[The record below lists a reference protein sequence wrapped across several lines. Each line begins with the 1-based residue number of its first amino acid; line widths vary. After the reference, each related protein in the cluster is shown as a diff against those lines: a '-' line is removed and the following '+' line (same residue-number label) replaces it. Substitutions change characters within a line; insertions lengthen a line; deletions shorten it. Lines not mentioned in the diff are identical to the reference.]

1 MKILQLCKK
10 FPYPLKDGE
19 SIANTYMSKAL
30 NELGNEITLLA
41 MNTVKHFLDLK
52 TLPAD
57 FDHYEAIHTIK
68 LDNRVKP
75 FDAFLNLFN
84 KNSYHV
90 SRFVSEEFD
99 QKLIELLKST
109 DFDVVQL
116 ETLYLTPYVDT
127 IRKHSK
133 AKIVMRSHN
142 VEHEIWE
149 RVSQNTTFFPKKIY
163 LQYLTK
169 QLKNYEISNLN
180 SYDTIVA
187 ITQRDLDIFKKL
199 GFHKKGLVA
208 PIGLDMS
215 NYFPDYNSF
224 QQPLSLSFIG
234 SLDWMPNIEGLEW
247 FLDNVMPKVNE
258 RFPNLQL
265 HIAGRNMP
273 TSLSNYQSK
282 TVVLHGEVESSTEF
296 LNQHS
301 VMIVPL
307 LSGSGMRA
315 KILEAMALGKV
326 SLTTA
331 IGVEG
336 INATDNKEILLAN
349 TVDEFIQAIEK
360 AHQLNSKLETL
371 GRNARTFSIEHFDNK
386 SIVKRYLSELREI
399 SEIKELSLNIKGF
412 V

>member
-41 MNTVKHFLDLK
+41 MNTVKHFFDLK
-52 TLPAD
+52 TLPED

-75 FDAFLNLFN
+75 IDAFLNLFN
-84 KNSYHV
+84 KESYHV
-90 SRFVSEEFD
+90 ARFVSEEYN
-99 QKLIELLKST
+99 QKLIELLKET
-109 DFDVVQL
+109 DFDIVQL

-127 IRKHSK
+127 IRKYSK

-149 RVSQNTTFFPKKIY
+149 RMTQNTAFFPKKKY

-169 QLKNYEISNLN
+169 QLKQYEITNLN

-187 ITQRDLDIFKKL
+187 ITQRDLDAFKNL
-199 GFHKKGLVA
+199 GFNKKGLVA

-215 NYFPDYNSF
+215 NYFPDYDSF
-224 QQPLSLSFIG
+224 QKPLSLSFIG

-247 FLDNVMPKVNE
+247 FLDNVMPKVQE
-258 RFPNLQL
+258 RFPTLEL

-273 TSLSNYQSK
+273 SSLLNYQSK
-282 TVVLHGEVESSTEF
+282 TIIIHGEVESSTEF

-326 SLTTA
+326 SLTTS

-336 INATDNKEILLAN
+336 IKAEDGKEILVAN
-349 TVDEFIQAIEK
+349 TIDEFIKAIEK
-360 AHQLNSKLETL
+360 AHKLSGQLETL
-371 GRNARTFSIEHFDNK
+371 GRNARTFAIEHFDNK
-386 SIVKRYLSELREI
+386 SIVERYLSELREMSKSLII
-399 SEIKELSLNIKGF
+399 SRS
-412 V
+412 

>member
-41 MNTVKHFLDLK
+41 MNTVKHFFDLNQ
-52 TLPAD
+52 LPND
-57 FDHYEAIHTIK
+57 FDHYDSIHTIEV
-68 LDNRVKP
+68 DNRVKVV
-75 FDAFLNLFN
+75 DAFLNLFS

-90 SRFVSEEFD
+90 ERFISEEFN
-99 QKLIELLKST
+99 QKLIELLKKT
-109 DFDVVQL
+109 KFDLVQL

-127 IRKHSK
+127 IRKYSN

-149 RVSQNTTFFPKKIY
+149 RVIENTVFFPKKKY
-163 LQYLTK
+163 LQYLTT
-169 QLKNYEISNLN
+169 QLKKYEIEHLN

-187 ITQRDLDIFKKL
+187 ITQRDLDYFSKL
-199 GFHKKGLVA
+199 GLKKQGLVA
-208 PIGLDMS
+208 PIGLDMT
-215 NYFPDYNSF
+215 NYCPDYDSY
-224 QQPLSLSFIG
+224 QKPLSLSFIG

-247 FLDNVMPKVNE
+247 FLGDVMPKINE
-258 RFPNLQL
+258 RFPKIAL
-265 HIAGRNMP
+265 HVAGRNMP
-273 TSLSNYQSK
+273 SSLFQYQSQ
-282 TVVLHGEVESSTEF
+282 TVILHGEVESSTAF

-301 VMIVPL
+301 MMIVPL

-326 SLTTA
+326 SLTTS

-336 INATDNKEILLAN
+336 IKAANNKEILVAN
-349 TVDEFIQAIEK
+349 TAEEFITAIDK
-360 AHQLNSKLETL
+360 AQQLGGQLETI
-371 GRNARTFSIEHFDNK
+371 GRNARTFAVEHFDNK
-386 SIVKRYLSELREI
+386 SIVKRYLNELREMSEI
-399 SEIKELSLNIKGF
+399 SELMLK

>member
-41 MNTVKHFLDLK
+41 MNTVKHFFDLK
-52 TLPAD
+52 TLPTD
-57 FDHYEAIHTIK
+57 FNHYEAIHTIK

-84 KNSYHV
+84 KDSYHV
-90 SRFVSEEFD
+90 SRFVLKEYN
-99 QKLIELLKST
+99 QKLIKLLKET
-109 DFDVVQL
+109 DFDIVQL

-127 IRKHSK
+127 IRKYSK

-149 RVSQNTTFFPKKIY
+149 RITENTSFLPKKKY

-169 QLKNYEISNLN
+169 QLKQYEVSNLN

-187 ITQRDLDIFKKL
+187 ITQRDLDYFKKIGL
-199 GFHKKGLVA
+199 NKQGLVA

-224 QQPLSLSFIG
+224 QKPLSLSFIG

-247 FLDNVMPKVNE
+247 FLNHVMPKINE
-258 RFPNLQL
+258 RFPKMEL

-273 TSLSNYQSK
+273 SSLLNYQSK
-282 TVVLHGEVESSTEF
+282 TVIIHGEVESSTEF

-301 VMIVPL
+301 MMIVPL

-315 KILEAMALGKV
+315 KILEAMALGKI
-326 SLTTA
+326 SLTTS
-331 IGVEG
+331 IGIEG
-336 INATDNKEILLAN
+336 INATNNKEMLLAN
-349 TVDEFIQAIEK
+349 TVDEFIQAIQK
-360 AHQLNSKLETL
+360 AHQLGGKLETL
-371 GRNARTFSIEHFDNK
+371 GRNARTFAIEHFDNK
-386 SIVKRYLSELREI
+386 SIVKRYLQELREM
-399 SEIKELSLNIKGF
+399 SNEFTNVDLRF
-412 V
+412 

>member
-41 MNTVKHFLDLK
+41 MNTVKHFFDLK

-57 FDHYEAIHTIK
+57 FDHYEAIHTVR
-68 LDNRVKP
+68 LDNRIKNL
-75 FDAFLNLFN
+75 DAFCNLFN
-84 KNSYHV
+84 KESYHV
-90 SRFVSEEFD
+90 SRFVSEKYN
-99 QKLIELLKST
+99 QKLIDLLQET
-109 DFDVVQL
+109 NFDIVQL

-127 IRKHSK
+127 IRKYSK

-149 RVSQNTTFFPKKIY
+149 RVTQNTAFFPKKKY

-169 QLKNYEISNLN
+169 QLKQYEISNLS

-187 ITQRDLDIFKKL
+187 ITQRDLDYFKKL
-199 GFHKKGLVA
+199 GFNKKGLVA

-215 NYFPDYNSF
+215 NYHPDYNSF
-224 QQPLSLSFIG
+224 QKPLSLSFIG

-247 FLDNVMPKVNE
+247 FLNNVMPKVNE
-258 RFPNLQL
+258 RFPNLKL

-273 TSLSNYQSK
+273 ASLLNYKSE
-282 TVVLHGEVESSTEF
+282 TVVIHGEVESSTEF

-315 KILEAMALGKV
+315 KILEAMSLGKV
-326 SLTTA
+326 SLTTS

-336 INATDNKEILLAN
+336 IKATDNKEILVAN
-349 TVDEFIQAIEK
+349 TADEFIQGIEQ
-360 AHQLNSKLETL
+360 AYQLSGKLETL
-371 GRNARTFSIEHFDNK
+371 GRNARTFAVEHFDNK
-386 SIVKRYLSELREI
+386 NIVKKYLQQLREMS
-399 SEIKELSLNIKGF
+399 SEFTNIDAQF
-412 V
+412 

>member
-41 MNTVKHFLDLK
+41 MNTVKHFFDLK

-57 FDHYEAIHTIK
+57 FDHYEAIHTVK

-84 KNSYHV
+84 TDSYHV
-90 SRFVSEEFD
+90 SRFVSKEYN
-99 QKLIELLKST
+99 QKLIELLKET
-109 DFDVVQL
+109 DFDIIQL

-149 RVSQNTTFFPKKIY
+149 RMTENTTLFPKKKY

-169 QLKNYEISNLN
+169 QLKQYEIAHLN

-187 ITQRDLDIFKKL
+187 ITQRDLDYFKKL
-199 GFHKKGLVA
+199 GFNKKGLVA
-208 PIGLDMS
+208 PIGLGMS
-215 NYFPDYNSF
+215 KYFPDYNSF

-247 FLDNVMPKVNE
+247 FLNNVMPRVNK
-258 RFPNLQL
+258 RFPNLKL

-273 TSLSNYQSK
+273 ASLLNYKSE
-282 TVVLHGEVESSTEF
+282 TVVIHGEVESSTEF

-326 SLTTA
+326 SLTTS

-336 INATDNKEILLAN
+336 IKATADKEILLAN
-349 TVDEFIQAIEK
+349 TADEFIQGIEK
-360 AHQLNSKLETL
+360 AHQLNGQLETL
-371 GRNARTFSIEHFDNK
+371 GRNARTFAVEHFDNK
-386 SIVKRYLSELREI
+386 SIVKRYLQDLREM
-399 SEIKELSLNIKGF
+399 SKQNKVSTLKN
-412 V
+412 VN